1 MPPLAV
7 NRAPQLDLPIFN
19 RFSVLSDE
27 ETEEADHQE
36 PQESSPTDS
45 KTPRRPDH
53 LEPSESSPAERKHPR
68 TSSLVTIELETDLEP
83 RTTQKQ
89 TKEPGMA
96 HRQLE
101 ISNVAEEGPQNELLR
116 YRGKIN
122 GYPALILLDCG
133 STHDLI
139 P

>member
-7 NRAPQLDLPIFN
+7 NRAPQLDLPILN

-45 KTPRRPDH
+45 ETPRRSDH
-53 LEPSESSPAERKHPR
+53 QEPSASSPAERKHPR

-89 TKEPGMA
+89 MKEPGMA

-101 ISNVAEEGPQNELLR
+101 ISNVAEEGPQTSFCVTEER
-116 YRGKIN
+116 
-122 GYPALILLDCG
+122 
-133 STHDLI
+133 STDI
-139 P
+139 PHLSYWTVVPPTTSFP